1 MLSSRCPREG
11 EMNELAKSEEASVC
25 WTMNSLGARG
35 LRGRGS
41 YSSSGDGALV
51 GPWLD
56 RHRKRSPW
64 GPPQGV
70 SCPRTQHKRGG
81 CLRVLAGD
89 LLPACPPSRCL
100 DSGPRSSPT
109 LRCLTPIPALWR
121 PSVCA
126 GAVRPSQAA
135 GGGEERGRG
144 KPGEGRRRERKPLQ
158 GSRPSQE
165 EDSLG
170 CTAMVSV
177 GARVGLDCLYWAPLG
192 AGVGGC

>member
-1 MLSSRCPREG
+1 
-11 EMNELAKSEEASVC
+11 MNELAKSEEASVC

-70 SCPRTQHKRGG
+70 SCPRTQHKREG

-100 DSGPRSSPT
+100 DSGPLSSPT

-121 PSVCA
+121 PSVCG

-135 GGGEERGRG
+135 GGGGGEGEGEAGGGKEERAEAAPRVPTFSGGRQ
-144 KPGEGRRRERKPLQ
+144 PGVYSRGRR
-158 GSRPSQE
+158 GSQSGFGL
-165 EDSLG
+165 SILG
-170 CTAMVSV
+170 T
-177 GARVGLDCLYWAPLG
+177 LG